1 MNKINK
7 ALLILAIFSTT
18 ALTGYALPSDM
29 DANISAN
36 KTIANPVNTADAI
49 EISETANVINITENS
64 NETTIIESII
74 KEDQKKSSPGFGLA
88 DTALIT
94 LIILT
99 TVIVNIR
106 NNRKIRR

>member
-1 MNKINK
+1 MNK
-7 ALLILAIFSTT
+7 ALLILAIFSMTT
-18 ALTGYALPSDM
+18 LTGHALASGL

-36 KTIANPVNTADAI
+36 KTIANPVSTTDAI

-74 KEDQKKSSPGFGLA
+74 KEDQKKSSPGFGFT
-88 DTALIT
+88 DTVAALIT

-106 NNRKIRR
+106 NNR